1 MKKLIYLFLTVL
13 IVACSSDDDNT
24 DCNCG
29 EIISDDP
36 GNLSVTIISDCSGNE
51 ETFVLDYD
59 DWLTAFVG
67 TNFCITNSD
76 GW

>member
-1 MKKLIYLFLTVL
+1 MKKFIFLLFTVL

-36 GNLSVTIISDCSGNE
+36 GNLSVTIRSDCSGNE

>member
-13 IVACSSDDDNT
+13 IVSCSSDDST

-29 EIISDDP
+29 EIISDDAS
-36 GNLSVTIISDCSGNE
+36 NYSVTIRSNCSGNE
-51 ETFVLDYD
+51 ETFILDAD
-59 DWLTAFVG
+59 VWLTAFVG
-67 TNFCITNSD
+67 EDFCITNSD

>member
-1 MKKLIYLFLTVL
+1 MKKLTYLFLAL
-13 IVACSSDDDNT
+13 IIVACSSDDST

-29 EIISDDP
+29 EIISDDA
-36 GNLSVTIISDCSGNE
+36 GDLSVTIRSDCSGNE

-67 TNFCITNSD
+67 SDFCISNSD